1 MPRPSKIEVSA
12 INLRIPSDRSRNYA
26 ELINRI
32 LNLRRGVRIHGE
44 NYVALTEFNESTGV
58 GVFSKYSEIDLD
70 KDWFDIEDFGTA
82 TPESLSEIRIPEHL
96 KPNLSAFY
104 FELDESLHVVAFET
118 YSDSK
123 SLSGRSV
130 EKYFREVLTD
140 PEILSEFGRVE
151 ADLVKDYGK
160 VEQLLALPQ
169 LKSLEI
175 VIRLPNPIDISG
187 SLAERIEERLR
198 EQNAEE
204 YREELKSKDEDGLQP
219 NERTRQLA
227 FVAAENGDVVAR
239 SLVNGVIT
247 TQVTDEN
254 PLKEV
259 DTYNSETASSQQV
272 FKRLA
277 TRILQR
283 IRNMRA
289 ELTAADLE

>member
-70 KDWFDIEDFGTA
+70 RDWFDIEDFGTA